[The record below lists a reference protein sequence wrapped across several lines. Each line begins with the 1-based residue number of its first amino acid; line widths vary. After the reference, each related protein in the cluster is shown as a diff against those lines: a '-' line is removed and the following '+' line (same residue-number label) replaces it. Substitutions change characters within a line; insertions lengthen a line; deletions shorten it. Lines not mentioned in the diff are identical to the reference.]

1 MGGEAWAVLLAA
13 GESSR
18 MGRLKALLPWR
29 GQTLLQHQVSALRDG
44 GADRV
49 VVVLGHRAGELRPLL
64 EGLEGVD
71 WVLNPDYLQGKTT
84 SIKAGLSAIISC
96 LPLDGEGQGGG
107 EGVRDILLLNVD
119 QPRSAADIARIIDT
133 HRVGDATVT
142 IPTCGGK
149 GGHPIVL
156 SAELLSEL
164 LAIDEESQGV
174 KAVVQRRPESV
185 NRFPLENPEIL
196 LDLNTPEQ
204 YRAAVEAIESL

>member
-1 MGGEAWAVLLAA
+1 MADARAILLAA

-18 MGRLKALLPWR
+18 MGQLKALLPWR
-29 GQTLLQHQVSALRDG
+29 GQPLLHHQVSALRDG

-49 VVVLGHRAGELRPLL
+49 VVVLGHRADELRPLL

-71 WVLNPDYLQGKTT
+71 WVLNPDYMQGKTT
-84 SIKAGLSAIISC
+84 SIKAGLSAVDSRVV
-96 LPLDGEGQGGG
+96 DE
-107 EGVRDILLLNVD
+107 ILLLNVD
-119 QPRSAADIARIIDT
+119 QPRSAADIARILHT
-133 HRVGDATVT
+133 HRATGHAVT
-142 IPTCGGK
+142 IPTCSGK

-156 SAELLSEL
+156 SAELLDEL

-204 YRAAVEAIESL
+204 YRQALENYAA